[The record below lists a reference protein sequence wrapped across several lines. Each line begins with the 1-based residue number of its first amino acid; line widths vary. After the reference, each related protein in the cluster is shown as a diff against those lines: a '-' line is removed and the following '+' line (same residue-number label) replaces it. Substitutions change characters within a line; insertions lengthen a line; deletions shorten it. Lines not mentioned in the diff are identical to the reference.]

1 MRKLISRGFTLIELL
16 VVIAIIGILASIVLV
31 SLNGARAKGRDA
43 QRVANLQQAAQL
55 MLSDQ
60 TYSDSTTALTNDGTA
75 ATSGHLS
82 LNHITGPG
90 NASQLEAIIDP
101 SATNGTPCTGG
112 VAPAGGSCYYSISK
126 TDGTITPTYSNW
138 EVLSYLETGSGPYIS
153 GYTCVSSATSSV
165 TQTGCK

>member
-60 TYSDSTTALTNDGTA
+60 TYSDSTTALTGCTGAHA
-75 ATSGHLS
+75 ALS
-82 LNHITGPG
+82 TCTGPG
-90 NASQLEAIIDP
+90 NAQQLAAIIDP
-101 SATNGTPCTGG
+101 SAAAGSPCTGG
-112 VAPAGGSCYYSISK
+112 AAPAGGSCYYSVSK
-126 TDGTITPTYSNW
+126 STGAAGATYSDW
-138 EVLSYLETGSGPYIS
+138 QVLTYLETGSGPYNT